1 MPGEHLAASGCRRT
15 WLETGPWAVDRPG
28 LSWACPGGGQ
38 LGLPHRSLFY
48 PLGKTRGDPGRL
60 GGSAVGEPE
69 GDSAACRTP
78 RSVSLVPVTQP
89 TVTPHSKDRD
99 EGRQEAFYCDCCG
112 LRAGIAGGL
121 KTKALPVS
129 WGAEWR
135 RLGVRGFFPPRSV
148 KPRGRPPPAPDT
160 SPACGGLRGEVC
172 AGEHTLPPDFFAKVA
187 LSGRGLPGQR
197 PQPSRRSPWLC
208 PLPGPT
214 RQAGKLRP

>member
-1 MPGEHLAASGCRRT
+1 MPGEQLAASGCRRT

-69 GDSAACRTP
+69 GDSAAWRTP

-89 TVTPHSKDRD
+89 TVTPHSRDRD

-121 KTKALPVS
+121 KQKHFLFPGERS
-129 WGAEWR
+129 GGGWGFGASSR
-135 RLGVRGFFPPRSV
+135 
-148 KPRGRPPPAPDT
+148 
-160 SPACGGLRGEVC
+160 
-172 AGEHTLPPDFFAKVA
+172 H
-187 LSGRGLPGQR
+187 GQ
-197 PQPSRRSPWLC
+197 
-208 PLPGPT
+208 
-214 RQAGKLRP
+214 